1 MEENTKKNVYMC
13 ILGHFAVQQKLTEHC
28 KSTIPQLKT
37 IKKKKKVPPED
48 YCPRELQTQCCQV
61 FQFFY
66 LSTESRILCE
76 ISQLLEL
83 AINSIF

>member
-37 IKKKKKVPPED
+37 IKKKKKGS
-48 YCPRELQTQCCQV
+48 PR
-61 FQFFY
+61 
-66 LSTESRILCE
+66 R
-76 ISQLLEL
+76 LLP
-83 AINSIF
+83 